1 MRAGGTCSRVPTAE
15 GSRIG
20 SPLVAV
26 KAAHPGSTS
35 EASQEM
41 DPYYAVRKGK
51 RRADVRFVGGKV
63 TQIVAATVKAFAL
76 DEL

>member
-26 KAAHPGSTS
+26 KAAHPGGTS

-41 DPYYAVRKGK
+41 DPYYAVQGE
-51 RRADVRFVGGKV
+51 
-63 TQIVAATVKAFAL
+63 ATC
-76 DEL
+76 